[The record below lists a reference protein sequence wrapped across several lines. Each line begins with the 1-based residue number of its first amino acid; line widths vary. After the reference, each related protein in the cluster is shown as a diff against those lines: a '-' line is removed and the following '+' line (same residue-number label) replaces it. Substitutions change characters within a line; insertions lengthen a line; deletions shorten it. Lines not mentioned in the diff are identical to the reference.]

1 ASAIFLMCAPL
12 WRSAARPAASIS
24 TPARSSMTSSAS
36 RSESSSSTS
45 MRNGRRTCSATKAP
59 TPCRTT
65 TRPSARRHATASR
78 TTVRLTPVAAI
89 ISFSVGSFEPGGRRP
104 PVMSAPMRA
113 TNCSV
118 SPRGATSGRNVGSG
132 CATERACN
140 VPPITETRGRRNMD
154 RRAFIR
160 LGAGLSAR
168 LGAGTAVAGLA
179 GNLGTPALAQ
189 QKLALKA
196 SDVHPAGYPTV
207 AAVESLGKKLEAATQ
222 GRLSVQMFASMQL
235 GGEKEAIEQ
244 AQVGAIQLARVSVG
258 TLGPV
263 IDELNVFNLPF
274 LFRNTAHMQKV
285 IDGDIGTELL
295 DKVSN
300 NDKAGLIGLCWMDAG
315 ARSVYTIKKPVHTIA
330 DLTGLKIRVIGNPM
344 FVDMMNALGGNGV
357 AMGYD
362 QVFSALQ
369 TGVVDGAENNPPSY
383 VFDNHYTVAKYYT
396 LTQHLIVPEILVF
409 SRKTWDAL

>member
-1 ASAIFLMCAPL
+1 
-12 WRSAARPAASIS
+12 
-24 TPARSSMTSSAS
+24 
-36 RSESSSSTS
+36 
-45 MRNGRRTCSATKAP
+45 
-59 TPCRTT
+59 
-65 TRPSARRHATASR
+65 
-78 TTVRLTPVAAI
+78 
-89 ISFSVGSFEPGGRRP
+89 
-104 PVMSAPMRA
+104 
-113 TNCSV
+113 
-118 SPRGATSGRNVGSG
+118 
-132 CATERACN
+132 
-140 VPPITETRGRRNMD
+140 MD

-160 LGAGLSAR
+160 LGAC

-179 GNLGTPALAQ
+179 GNLGTPAFAQ

-207 AAVESLGKKLEAATQ
+207 AAVESLGKKLEAATN
-222 GRLSVQMFASMQL
+222 GRLSVQMFAAMQL

-295 DKVSN
+295 DKVTN

-315 ARSVYTIKKPVHTIA
+315 ARSIYTIKKPVHTIA
-330 DLTGLKIRVIGNPM
+330 DLKGLKIRVIGNPM

-383 VFDNHYTVAKYYT
+383 VFDNHYTVAKFYT
-396 LTQHLIVPEILVF
+396 LTQHLIVPEMLVF
-409 SRKTWDAL
+409 SRKTWDTLSKDDQALIRKFSREAQLEERDLWNKYETAAMEKAKAAGCQIIDIADKKPFQDAVKPVWDKYGPKYSAMIKRIQDVS